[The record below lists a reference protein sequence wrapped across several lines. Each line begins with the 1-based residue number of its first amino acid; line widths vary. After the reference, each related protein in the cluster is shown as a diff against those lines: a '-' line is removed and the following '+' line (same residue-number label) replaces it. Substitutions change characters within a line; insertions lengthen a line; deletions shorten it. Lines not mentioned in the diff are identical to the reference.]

1 MLIDL
6 IGHGAEIGAVVTGF
20 TIVMIMAFEQA
31 KIAFG
36 GGDDDEE

>member
-6 IGHGAEIGAVVTGF
+6 IGHGAGIGAMVTGF
-20 TIVMIMAFEQA
+20 AIVMIMAFEQA

-36 GGDDDEE
+36 VGDDDEE